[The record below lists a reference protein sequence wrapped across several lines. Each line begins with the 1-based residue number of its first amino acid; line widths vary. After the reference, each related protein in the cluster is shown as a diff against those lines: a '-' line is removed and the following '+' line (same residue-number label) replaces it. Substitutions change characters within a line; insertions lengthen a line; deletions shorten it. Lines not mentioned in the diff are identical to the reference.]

1 MNKKIIISLP
11 EELIL
16 ELIKEAE
23 NHRETFEDLIL
34 RKLKYNDLSFRAP
47 DDFFQKK
54 IIKISIDDL
63 TSESM
68 KQEEFD
74 KLLNEVLEDYFSKTS
89 EEQNKIAEEILKKIR
104 EEKQKKEE
112 KSVSINEEGES
123 ELKIP
128 ESIWDEIFD
137 DRRTREEIKRDI
149 EELKK
154 KKRNNDLDNE

>member
-1 MNKKIIISLP
+1 MI
-11 EELIL
+11 
-16 ELIKEAE
+16 
-23 NHRETFEDLIL
+23 
-34 RKLKYNDLSFRAP
+34 
-47 DDFFQKK
+47 FFKKK

-89 EEQNKIAEEILKKIR
+89 EEQNKIAEDILKKIR

-128 ESIWDEIFD
+128 ESIWDEIFN

>member
-54 IIKISIDDL
+54 
-63 TSESM
+63 
-68 KQEEFD
+68 
-74 KLLNEVLEDYFSKTS
+74 NY
-89 EEQNKIAEEILKKIR
+89 
-104 EEKQKKEE
+104 
-112 KSVSINEEGES
+112 
-123 ELKIP
+123 
-128 ESIWDEIFD
+128 
-137 DRRTREEIKRDI
+137 
-149 EELKK
+149 
-154 KKRNNDLDNE
+154 